1 MEFGV
6 QSPLVEKES
15 VCLFE
20 DYPMLKY
27 FGNTYNADVRLNSNL
42 KEVMD
47 YVRLVESAK
56 AKSDKSND

>member
-1 MEFGV
+1 
-6 QSPLVEKES
+6 
-15 VCLFE
+15 
-20 DYPMLKY
+20 MLKY

-47 YVRLVESAK
+47 YVRLVESTK